1 MNINDILSQITAGGI
16 VSVLVIILSLIEITP
31 IKVSPLQWIGRR
43 INKET
48 IEKVEKIE
56 KKVEQLEDKM
66 DEHTAQSYRTK
77 IMNFQ
82 NQLLKDGI
90 GGHTQEA
97 WLEVILASE
106 AYEKYVKDNNIQ
118 NGMCTFAIDYI
129 KESYKKCL
137 KTRDF
142 ANLPKGN

>member
-1 MNINDILSQITAGGI
+1 MNINEILSQVTAGGI
-16 VSVLVIILSLIEITP
+16 VSVLVIIFSLIEITP
-31 IKVSPLQWIGRR
+31 VKFSPLAWIGKR
-43 INKET
+43 INKESL
-48 IEKVEKIE
+48 EKVDKIE
-56 KKVEQLEDKM
+56 KKL
-66 DEHTAQSYRTK
+66 DEHIAQSYRSK
-77 IMNFQ
+77 ILNFQ
-82 NQLLKDGI
+82 NILLKDGI
-90 GGHTQEA
+90 GGHSQEA

-118 NGMCTFAIDYI
+118 NGMCTLAIDYI